1 MQRTDPNLM
10 QAAYGLGAPGWRAFW
25 RVYFPLTLPGVLSG
39 ASLVFILSMGFFIT
53 PVLLGGGRVMM
64 IAVLIE
70 QQVRE
75 FLNWEFAG
83 ALSATLLVFTLCVY
97 GAFRW
102 LLRADRQVS

>member
-1 MQRTDPNLM
+1 M
-10 QAAYGLGAPGWRAFW
+10 
-25 RVYFPLTLPGVLSG
+25 
-39 ASLVFILSMGFFIT
+39 FILSMGFFIT

-83 ALSATLLVFTLCVY
+83 ALSATLLVFTLLVY
-97 GAFRW
+97 AAFRR
-102 LLRADRQVS
+102 LMRGDRQPVRVIELGAEPPARPASGARPAP